1 LLKRRRHYKLL
12 FYCFL
17 GLSLVI
23 LGSGAFLY
31 HQFLQAAGERHSTNY
46 KIYSQAPFNQPSYYP
61 LNQPI
66 SSRLY
71 QPVGTW
77 TGRLI
82 LPTKEQRQTVKGV
95 LFEVH
100 HADAAHQ
107 NLVGTRVNL
116 RWSNDAEVQDY
127 VQAVTQD
134 VRFTQQTQESETE
147 EICIPIA

>member
-1 LLKRRRHYKLL
+1 LL

-31 HQFLQAAGERHSTNY
+31 YQFLQAAGERHSTNY

-66 SSRLY
+66 SSRHY

-82 LPTKEQRQTVKGV
+82 LPTKEQRQTVNGV

-100 HADAAHQ
+100 HADAAPSEFS
-107 NLVGTRVNL
+107 R
-116 RWSNDAEVQDY
+116 NDSELEVEQ
-127 VQAVTQD
+127 
-134 VRFTQQTQESETE
+134 
-147 EICIPIA
+147 